1 MLLERIIKFSTLAVC
16 AAFAAA
22 PALFGGQ
29 IAYTVTLNGAN
40 ESPVNA
46 SAGTGSGFVIFDD
59 VANTMYI
66 TVTFSGLTGTTNA
79 AHIHCCTTIPGA
91 GTASVATQTP
101 SFSGFPSGVTA
112 GSFSKLY
119 DLTLASTYRAGFI
132 TANGGSVGASEAALL
147 AGAAAGSAYLNIHTT
162 FVPTGEIR
170 GFLTATP
177 EPATFAIAGLALA
190 GLVALRRKTV

>member
-1 MLLERIIKFSTLAVC
+1 MKFSTLVLC
-16 AAFAAA
+16 VAFAAA
-22 PALFGGQ
+22 PALFGGP

-40 ESPVNA
+40 EVPANA

-66 TVTFSGLTGTTNA
+66 TFTFSGLTGTTTA
-79 AHIHCCTTIPGA
+79 SHIHCCTTVAGD

-101 SFSGFPSGVTA
+101 SFIGFPLGVKS
-112 GSFSKLY
+112 GSFTKTY
-119 DLTLASTYRAGFI
+119 DLTLASTYRAGFV
-132 TANGGSVGASEAALL
+132 TANGNSVSASEAALI
-147 AGAAAGSAYLNIHTT
+147 AGAAAGKAYLNVHTNT
-162 FVPTGEIR
+162 FPGGEIR
-170 GFLTATP
+170 GFLAPVP